1 MVSAPMS
8 PSVIVGNAAESVLQ
22 GDGISGTPLAWRG
35 LRLDTLV
42 LLRWIGIA
50 GQSLALIFVAA
61 LLEFHGPFL
70 QCAVLVLFSVAVNLG
85 IVLSGRRGRFAST
98 SEATIQLGFDVLE
111 LAAVL
116 FLTGGAA
123 NPFALLL
130 IAPVTLAASSLP
142 WRNAALL
149 AALAIVCAAV
159 LAIWAWPLPWAMGR
173 SFTPPLTY
181 RLGAAAAIAA
191 GVAFTAGYAWLA
203 GRQAARMELALH
215 TTQAVLARE
224 QRLSALG
231 GLAAAAA
238 HELGTPLATIA
249 VVAKE
254 LAREG
259 PDDNVREDA
268 RLLLSQTE
276 RCREILRRLTEAPEA
291 EDAVHAVMSLVQLLN
306 EVIEPHL
313 EAPVRVEAVVTGAPG
328 ASAPY
333 VRRMPEVL
341 RAMTSFVDNAV
352 DFAASDVLITAR
364 FDQETV
370 SIEVRDDGPG
380 FAPDVLGK
388 LGQPYVT
395 SRPSGEGS
403 KSQHSG
409 MGLGFFIAKTLLER
423 TGAHVEFK
431 NGKGGG
437 AVVAARWPRAK
448 IEVAPLA

>member
-1 MVSAPMS
+1 MP
-8 PSVIVGNAAESVLQ
+8 PSQIVGNAAESVLQ
-22 GDGISGTPLAWRG
+22 GDGLSGSPLAWRG
-35 LRLDTLV
+35 LRLDTIAA
-42 LLRWIGIA
+42 LRWVGVA
-50 GQSLALIFVAA
+50 GQALTLAIVGLALGFRA
-61 LLEFHGPFL
+61 PFL
-70 QCAVLVLFSVAVNLG
+70 ACGVLIGLSAAVNFG
-85 IVLSGRRGRFAST
+85 MALSGRRGRFAS
-98 SEATIQLGFDVLE
+98 SNEAAVQLSFDVLQ
-111 LAAVL
+111 LAGVL
-116 FLTGGAA
+116 YLTGGVV

-130 IAPVTLAASSLP
+130 IAPVTLAAANLP
-142 WRNAALL
+142 WRQ
-149 AALAIVCAAV
+149 AAV
-159 LAIWAWPLPWAMGR
+159 LAATAILATVFLVFWARPLPWSHGQVFA
-173 SFTPPLTY
+173 PPLIY
-181 RLGAAAAIAA
+181 RLGAATAIVA

-203 GRQAARMELALH
+203 ARQAARMELALH
-215 TTQAVLARE
+215 MTQAVLARE

-254 LAREG
+254 LARGADE
-259 PDDNVREDA
+259 NVQEDA
-268 RLLLSQTE
+268 RLLLSQTD

-291 EDAVHAVMSLVQLLN
+291 EDAVHARMSLVQLLN

-341 RAMTSFVDNAV
+341 RAMTSLVDNAV
-352 DFAASDVLITAR
+352 DFAASDVLVTAR
-364 FDQETV
+364 FDQESV
-370 SIEVRDDGPG
+370 AVEVRDDGPG

-403 KSQHSG
+403 RSQHSG

-423 TGAHVEFK
+423 TGAQVEFK
-431 NGKGGG
+431 NGKGSG
-437 AVVAARWPRAK
+437 AVVAARWPREKVEASP
-448 IEVAPLA
+448 IA